1 LAGVGLAAR
10 CTGELGAVFG
20 GELGREA
27 VVVNAGGTFEVEG
40 GVGVVVTI
48 VELFVRVE
56 GELKRLG
63 PFTAAKGDDTD
74 AYARKP
80 PPPYEHISIPMARK

>member
-1 LAGVGLAAR
+1 M
-10 CTGELGAVFG
+10 
-20 GELGREA
+20 
-27 VVVNAGGTFEVEG
+27 VNAGGTFEVVDG
-40 GVGVVVTI
+40 IGVVVTI

-56 GELKRLG
+56 GEPKRPG

-80 PPPYEHISIPMARK
+80 PPPYVHISIPMA

>member
-1 LAGVGLAAR
+1 
-10 CTGELGAVFG
+10 
-20 GELGREA
+20 LGREA
-27 VVVNAGGTFEVEG
+27 VVVNAGGTFERVV
-40 GVGVVVTI
+40 GVVVVVVVTI
-48 VELFVRVE
+48 VELLERVA

-80 PPPYEHISIPMARK
+80 PPP

>member
-1 LAGVGLAAR
+1 V
-10 CTGELGAVFG
+10 
-20 GELGREA
+20 
-27 VVVNAGGTFEVEG
+27 G

-56 GELKRLG
+56 AEPKRLG

-80 PPPYEHISIPMARK
+80 PPPYEHISIPMA